1 MATNRPRTPPMLERS
16 DLSNYNMLGDTLPVS
31 KTSDETFSR
40 FYGIFY
46 DLIDSVVA
54 INRNKKILE
63 ECQRKLY
70 LLTLVIT
77 EKPDAEVKAC
87 LLNRL
92 GIELPD
98 ADPAKSGRALI
109 INILT
114 GRFLVRHVFY

>member
-54 INRNKKILE
+54 INRNKTILE